1 MSNWLTLAVGAAIV
15 VILAAL
21 GAYVWLR
28 GDDIAQT
35 FEQRVSHALQWWG
48 QADSKLRKL
57 RASTLLW
64 LVREMDDLLQYSDEL
79 FEETYLRLLNLRS
92 RAKTIK
98 MLRSGPQGF
107 FR

>member
-1 MSNWLTLAVGAAIV
+1 MAYWPVALIV
-15 VILAAL
+15 FIALCILAIC
-21 GAYVWLR
+21 VWR
-28 GDDIAQT
+28 WGNDVAET
-35 FEQRVSHALQWWG
+35 FEQRVSHALQWWW
-48 QADSKLRKL
+48 QADKKLEKL

-64 LVREMDDLLQYSDEL
+64 LIREMDDLLQYPDEL

-92 RAKTIK
+92 RVKTIK